1 MSEGK
6 VIALCNQKGGVGK
19 TTTCANLGI
28 GLSRQEKRVLLI
40 DSDPQASLTLSLGYK
55 HPDEIP
61 VTLATI
67 MQNIID
73 ERPIPAGHG
82 ILHHAEGVDLLPA
95 NIALSGIDV
104 LLINTMSREGILK
117 TYIDEIRSRY
127 DYILIDCMPSLGM
140 MTINAMA
147 ASSSIIIPAQPH
159 YLSAMGLEMLL
170 RSASK
175 VKRQIN
181 PALKIDGILMTMVD
195 NRTNFTRDIISLLR
209 GQYEEK
215 IRVFA
220 TEIPHSVK
228 AVETSAE
235 GRSIYL
241 HDRNGKVA
249 LAYQKLTEEVIGLE
263 KQCFKNRADSVR

>member
-1 MSEGK
+1 MPNCK
-6 VIALCNQKGGVGK
+6 IIALCNQKGGVGK

-28 GLSRQEKRVLLI
+28 GLAMHGRNVLLI

-55 HPDEIP
+55 KPDELN
-61 VTLATI
+61 VSLATI
-67 MQNIID
+67 MSNVID
-73 ERPIPAGHG
+73 DAPIPLEHG
-82 ILHHAEGVDLLPA
+82 ILHHDEGIDLLPA

-104 LLINTMSREGILK
+104 QLINTMSRESILK
-117 TYIDEIRSRY
+117 TYTDGVKVRY

-147 ASSSIIIPAQPH
+147 ASDSIIIPAQPH
-159 YLSAMGLEMLL
+159 YLSAMGLELLL
-170 RSASK
+170 RSANK
-175 VKRQIN
+175 VRRQIN

-195 NRTNFTRDIISLLR
+195 SRTNFTKEIISLLR
-209 GQYEEK
+209 GQYEER
-215 IRVFA
+215 IRVFD

-228 AVETSAE
+228 AGETSAE

-241 HDRNGKVA
+241 HDKSGKVA

-263 KQCFKNRADSVR
+263 KQCFKNRTESVR